1 MALKFLLAQIEDT
14 LNVFKG
20 NQCIDLALFTDW

>member
-1 MALKFLLAQIEDT
+1 MTLKFLLAQIESI
-14 LNVFKG
+14 LGVFKE